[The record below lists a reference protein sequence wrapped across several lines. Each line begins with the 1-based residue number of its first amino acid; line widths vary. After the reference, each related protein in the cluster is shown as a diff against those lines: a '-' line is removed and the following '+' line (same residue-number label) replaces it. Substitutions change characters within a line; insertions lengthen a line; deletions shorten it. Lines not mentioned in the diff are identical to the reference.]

1 MKRLFAILICVLL
14 VLPSASAYA
23 DGGSALQLYGA
34 HQQESSLDVLLYTKD
49 EQYFS
54 ADNYFVAFHDAELP
68 VNRLMPLSSHSEY
81 GTSWVI
87 VAEPAAYESI
97 STMAET
103 LIEAIVSNLRE
114 KDNAAVI
121 NAVTGEMTEFVRD
134 KTTLMPFVR
143 AALSNKGNVK
153 LFDMIQYAFKN
164 FSSNLALNQ
173 HKCLLLI
180 TEGVDYGST
189 YTLSEARDEAARQ
202 SVTVYTVGIT
212 RSVSTYAEAF
222 KEISSLS
229 RATPSGL
236 AFSYDN
242 FPDGSGEEA
251 AIRIAEQEKNNYVLS
266 ADLSLLS
273 SDSVPEGTVRVTF
286 AGSSGNQKYE
296 ETLENVK
303 VEFASVTEH
312 EHVWEEATCFRPKT
326 CSICGKTEGEPADHH
341 FGVDG
346 VCQWCGKKPEGIV
359 EWAKANLI
367 LCAAGAALVV
377 LLIFVLL
384 ISLIV
389 KNRRNKKTAGD
400 DSQGKTNPVITEKAH
415 GKVTVELT
423 NKVSG
428 EKFSGDIHDSTL
440 KAGRS
445 AELRLSGDASI
456 SREHMEFVWQNG
468 ILYVQDTNATN
479 GTWVNG
485 ARLRGA
491 MPLHQSD
498 VIHAGDSD
506 FIVNWYSNR

>member
-103 LIEAIVSNLRE
+103 LIEAIVSNLGG

-143 AALSNKGNVK
+143 TALSNKGNIK
-153 LFDMIQYAFKN
+153 LFDIIQSAFKS

-212 RSVSTYAEAF
+212 RNVSTYAEAF

-229 RATPSGL
+229 RATPSGI
-236 AFSYDN
+236 AFSYDD

-251 AIRIAEQEKNNYVLS
+251 AGRIAEQEKNNYVLS
-266 ADLSLLS
+266 ADLSVLS
-273 SDSVPEGTVRVTF
+273 SDSAPEGTVRVTF
-286 AGSSGNQKYE
+286 TGSGGSQKYE

-312 EHVWEEATCFRPKT
+312 EHAWEEATCSRPKT
-326 CSICGKTEGEPADHH
+326 CSICGKTEGEPVDHH
-341 FGVDG
+341 FGADG
-346 VCQWCGKKPEGIV
+346 VCQWCGKEPEGIV
-359 EWAKANLI
+359 EWAKAHLI

-377 LLIFVLL
+377 LLILVLL
-384 ISLIV
+384 IVLIA
-389 KNRRNKKTAGD
+389 KKRRSRKTVAD
-400 DSQGKTNPVITEKAH
+400 VDQGNTVPVMNTQAH

-423 NKVSG
+423 NKASG
-428 EKFSGDIHDSTL
+428 EKFSGDIHGSTL

-445 AELRLSGDASI
+445 AELRLNGDASI

-491 MPLHQSD
+491 LPLHQSD

-506 FIVNWYSNR
+506 FIVNWYSKR